1 VRAVRLTSYGGLDGL
16 ELADLPE
23 PDPRHGQVLIDVAR
37 AGVNY
42 ADVGRRR
49 GTYDTAASLPRVL
62 GGEVAGRRRD
72 SGERVVALT
81 LGGGG
86 YAEVAAV
93 DERLAFGIPD
103 GIGDD
108 EAIALLVQ
116 GVTAYHVVR
125 SAGRLAEGESI
136 VVHAAAGGVGS
147 IAVQLARRWG
157 AGRVIGVASTPAKRR
172 LAEEHG
178 AHVTVNAG
186 PEALRDRLIDANGG
200 QRVDVV
206 LEMVGGEVFRQS
218 LHALAPFGRIVVFG
232 ATTNESQD
240 VPADELAELNVSVAG
255 FWLRPLTERPE
266 HLAGPLAELFEYVRE
281 GSLRPHI
288 GRVYPLDAVR
298 EAHADLEERRSV
310 GKLLLAPRPTA
321 RGDHVV

>member
-1 VRAVRLTSYGGLDGL
+1 VRAVRLISYGGLDGL

-23 PDPRHGQVLIDVAR
+23 PVARAGQVLVDVTR

-42 ADVGRRR
+42 ADIGRRE
-49 GTYDTAASLPRVL
+49 GTYDVAESLPRVL

-72 SGERVVALT
+72 TGERVVALT

-93 DERLAFGIPD
+93 DESLAFPIPD
-103 GIGDD
+103 GIDD
-108 EAIALLVQ
+108 DQAVALLVQ
-116 GVTAYHVVR
+116 GLTAYHVVR
-125 SAGRLAEGESI
+125 SAGRLADGESI

-178 AHVTVNAG
+178 AHATVNADA
-186 PEALRDRLIDANGG
+186 EDLRRRLIDANGG
-200 QRVDVV
+200 RRVDVV

-232 ATTNESQD
+232 ATTNQSQD
-240 VPADELAELNVSVAG
+240 VPADELAELNVALAG
-255 FWLRPLTERPE
+255 FWLRPLTETPE
-266 HLAGPLAELFEYVRE
+266 RLAGPLAELFDYVRD
-281 GSLRPHI
+281 GTLRPHI
-288 GRVYPLDAVR
+288 GRIYALDEVR
-298 EAHADLEERRSV
+298 DAHADLQGRRSV
-310 GKLLLAPRPTA
+310 GKLLLAP
-321 RGDHVV
+321 

>member
-23 PDPRHGQVLIDVAR
+23 PVAQRGQVLVDVAR

-72 SGERVVALT
+72 TGERVVALT
-81 LGGGG
+81 LEGGGG

-103 GIGDD
+103 GVGDD
-108 EAIALLVQ
+108 EAVALLVQ
-116 GVTAYHVVR
+116 GLTAYHVVR

-240 VPADELAELNVSVAG
+240 VPADELAELNVSLAG
-255 FWLRPLTERPE
+255 FWLRPLTKTPE
-266 HLAGPLAELFEYVRE
+266 HLARPLAQLFDYALE

-288 GRVYPLDAVR
+288 GRVYPLDGVR
-298 EAHADLEERRSV
+298 EAHADLEQRRSV
-310 GKLLLAPRPTA
+310 GKLVLAP
-321 RGDHVV
+321 

>member
-1 VRAVRLTSYGGLDGL
+1 MRRVRAVRLISYGGLDGL

-23 PDPRHGQVLIDVAR
+23 PAARAGQVLVDVTR

-42 ADVGRRR
+42 ADIGRRE
-49 GTYDTAASLPRVL
+49 GTYDIAESLPRVL

-72 SGERVVALT
+72 TGERVVALT
-81 LGGGG
+81 LGGG

-93 DERLAFGIPD
+93 DESLAFPIPNGI
-103 GIGDD
+103 DD
-108 EAIALLVQ
+108 DQAVALLVQ
-116 GVTAYHVVR
+116 GLTAYHVVR

-178 AHVTVNAG
+178 AHATVNA
-186 PEALRDRLIDANGG
+186 EAEDLRRRLIDANGG
-200 QRVDVV
+200 RRVDVV

-232 ATTNESQD
+232 ATTNQSQD
-240 VPADELAELNVSVAG
+240 VPADELAELNVALAG
-255 FWLRPLTERPE
+255 FWLRPLTETPE
-266 HLAGPLAELFEYVRE
+266 RLAGPLAELFDYVRD
-281 GSLRPHI
+281 GTLRPHI
-288 GRVYPLDAVR
+288 GRIYALDEVR
-298 EAHADLEERRSV
+298 DAHADLQGRRSV
-310 GKLLLAPRPTA
+310 GKLLLAP
-321 RGDHVV
+321 

>member
-23 PDPRHGQVLIDVAR
+23 PVAQRGQVLVDVAR

-72 SGERVVALT
+72 TGERVVALT
-81 LGGGG
+81 LEGGGG

-103 GIGDD
+103 GVGDD
-108 EAIALLVQ
+108 EAVALLVQ
-116 GVTAYHVVR
+116 GLTAYHVVR

-178 AHVTVNAG
+178 AHATVNA
-186 PEALRDRLIDANGG
+186 EAEDLRRRLIDANGG
-200 QRVDVV
+200 RRVDVV

-232 ATTNESQD
+232 ATTNQSQD
-240 VPADELAELNVSVAG
+240 VPADELAELNVALAG
-255 FWLRPLTERPE
+255 FWLRPLTETPE
-266 HLAGPLAELFEYVRE
+266 RLAGPLAELFDYVRD
-281 GSLRPHI
+281 GTLRPHI
-288 GRVYPLDAVR
+288 GRIYALDEVR
-298 EAHADLEERRSV
+298 DAHADLQGRRSV
-310 GKLLLAPRPTA
+310 GKLLLAP
-321 RGDHVV
+321 

>member
-1 VRAVRLTSYGGLDGL
+1 VRAVQLTSYGGLDGL
-16 ELADLPE
+16 VLVELPE
-23 PDPRHGQVLIDVAR
+23 PVARPGQVLVDVAR

-42 ADVGRRR
+42 ADVERRH
-49 GTYDTAASLPRVL
+49 GTYDVAQSLPRVL
-62 GGEVAGRRRD
+62 GSEVAGRRRD
-72 SGERVVALT
+72 TGERVVALT

-93 DERLAFGIPD
+93 DESLAFPIPD

-108 EAIALLVQ
+108 EAVAVLVQ
-116 GVTAYHVVR
+116 GLTAYHVVR
-125 SAGRLAEGESI
+125 SCGRLAEDESI

-157 AGRVIGVASTPAKRR
+157 AGRVIGVASTPEKRR
-172 LAEEHG
+172 LAEALG
-178 AHVTVNAG
+178 AHVTLNAG
-186 PEALRDRLIDANGG
+186 PEFLRERIVEANGG

-232 ATTNESQD
+232 ATTNESRD
-240 VPADELAELNVSVAG
+240 IPPDELAELNVSVAG
-255 FWLRPLTERPE
+255 FWIRPLTETPE
-266 HLAGPLAELFEYVRE
+266 RLAAPLAELFEYVRD

-288 GRVYPLDAVR
+288 GRVYALDEVR
-298 EAHADLEERRSV
+298 DAHADLEGRRSV
-310 GKLLLAPRPTA
+310 GKLLLAP
-321 RGDHVV
+321 

>member
-1 VRAVRLTSYGGLDGL
+1 MRRVRAVRLISYGGLDGL

-23 PDPRHGQVLIDVAR
+23 PVARAGQVLVDVTR

-42 ADVGRRR
+42 ADIGRRE
-49 GTYDTAASLPRVL
+49 GTYDVAESLPRVL

-72 SGERVVALT
+72 TGERVVALT
-81 LGGGG
+81 LGGG

-93 DERLAFGIPD
+93 DESLAFPIPNGI
-103 GIGDD
+103 DD
-108 EAIALLVQ
+108 DQAVALLVQ
-116 GVTAYHVVR
+116 GLTAYHVVR

-178 AHVTVNAG
+178 AHATVNA
-186 PEALRDRLIDANGG
+186 EAEDLRRRLIDANGG
-200 QRVDVV
+200 RRVDVV

-232 ATTNESQD
+232 ATTNQSQD
-240 VPADELAELNVSVAG
+240 VPADELAELNVALAG
-255 FWLRPLTERPE
+255 FWLRPLTETPE
-266 HLAGPLAELFEYVRE
+266 RLAGPLAELFDYVRD
-281 GSLRPHI
+281 GTLRPHI
-288 GRVYPLDAVR
+288 GRIYALDEVR
-298 EAHADLEERRSV
+298 DAHADLQGRRSV
-310 GKLLLAPRPTA
+310 GKLLLAP
-321 RGDHVV
+321 